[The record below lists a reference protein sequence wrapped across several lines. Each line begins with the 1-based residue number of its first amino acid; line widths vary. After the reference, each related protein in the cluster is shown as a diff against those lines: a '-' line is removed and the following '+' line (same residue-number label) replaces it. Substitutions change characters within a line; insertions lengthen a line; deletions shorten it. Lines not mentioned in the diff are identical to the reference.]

1 MLTLLSCVY
10 ILYPYLSSFHF
21 ELAFLPSHSHP
32 SHPYIDKGLDL
43 EEPLRWFVSRV
54 CTVNILRLLY
64 VKLYVRLSGFLTI
77 VSLKKGRITQLLGLT
92 IRGSRFSF
100 TLVKLFA

>member
-32 SHPYIDKGLDL
+32 YIDKGLDL
-43 EEPLRWFVSRV
+43 EEPLRRFVSRV